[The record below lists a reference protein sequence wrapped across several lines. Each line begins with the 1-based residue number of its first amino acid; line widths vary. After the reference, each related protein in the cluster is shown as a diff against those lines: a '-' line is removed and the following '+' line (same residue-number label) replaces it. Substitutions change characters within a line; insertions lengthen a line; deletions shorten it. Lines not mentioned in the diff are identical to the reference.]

1 MQFQTSIALSAAAL
15 VASSASAAT
24 FSTDSFSVFSAMVAG
39 SGDTVASAT
48 FPTPYINPSS
58 GDRSVSIG
66 TSYSSSVGGVTWTV
80 TASLGDAVQDVWA
93 FPSAAWLGA
102 ENPGNDSELVFS
114 FSPGVRAAGGVFF
127 ATLKDWDLPVA
138 SSSSF
143 SVQLADGTAF
153 EGVTGAAPG
162 FTGFISD
169 AADISSISIRVADLS
184 GFTTNDLFPVASSLY
199 FAVPAPGALALLG
212 ALGLLGV
219 GGRRR

>member
-1 MQFQTSIALSAAAL
+1 MQFQTSIALSAAA
-15 VASSASAAT
+15 VIASSASAAI
-24 FSTDSFSVFSAMVAG
+24 FATDSFSVFSAMVAG
-39 SGDTVASAT
+39 SGETVAGAT
-48 FPTPYINPSS
+48 FPTPFIDPAAI
-58 GDRSVSIG
+58 DQSVSIG

-80 TASLGDAVQDVWA
+80 TASLGGATQDVWA

-102 ENPGNDSELVFS
+102 ENPGSDSELVFS

-127 ATLKDWDLPVA
+127 ATLADWNLPPVD
-138 SSSSF
+138 SSSF

-153 EGVTGAAPG
+153 EGVTGAVPG

-184 GFTTNDLFPVASSLY
+184 GFKTGGLFPVASSLY

-212 ALGLLGV
+212 ALGLV
-219 GGRRR
+219 GTRARRR